1 MARSKGMTKTGG
13 RRKGTPNK
21 LTVDLKEMILGALN
35 AKGGQR
41 YLEQQATENPVAFL
55 VLVGKIL
62 PLTLQGNSQQPITFQ
77 VVTGVSRTVDANDRA
92 CRENTEDG
100 PPGPVHWWAHF
111 SVGGYGSSWQGSKK
125 TTVEDGLC
133 LSMSS
138 LVKKKALVAGS
149 WTRGSWQWSYEG
161 SEPHARIGYEANL
174 VDAEAAWL
182 RLTYTASGNP
192 MDYRVRLV
200 TTEPTYGGCRWWF
213 LCPLARQDGGPP
225 RRVAKLYLPPAG
237 GISEAAK
244 RTSSPKRRARR
255 AGNSTG
261 SIDGWLPI

>member
-1 MARSKGMTKTGG
+1 M
-13 RRKGTPNK
+13 
-21 LTVDLKEMILGALN
+21 
-35 AKGGQR
+35 
-41 YLEQQATENPVAFL
+41 
-55 VLVGKIL
+55 
-62 PLTLQGNSQQPITFQ
+62 
-77 VVTGVSRTVDANDRA
+77 
-92 CRENTEDG
+92 
-100 PPGPVHWWAHF
+100 
-111 SVGGYGSSWQGSKK
+111 
-125 TTVEDGLC
+125 C

-225 RRVAKLYLPPAG
+225 RRWRSLSSAGREVFRKPQSVRAHLNVMPGEREIRRPLSAAGCAHGHGPAIYQARAETALGVTEEQDLPDG
-237 GISEAAK
+237 SS
-244 RTSSPKRRARR
+244 TSMSRPRAARR
-255 AGNSTG
+255 PDRPPEAEGQSG
-261 SIDGWLPI
+261 EAIAPVQAS

>member
-41 YLEQQATENPVAFL
+41 SLSSRH
-55 VLVGKIL
+55 GKPGRVSGARRQDP

-100 PPGPVHWWAHF
+100 PRGPFTGGLIFGWRVWKQLAGIQKDHGRGRLVPLDVCRWWRRRRWWPGVDA
-111 SVGGYGSSWQGSKK
+111 
-125 TTVEDGLC
+125 
-133 LSMSS
+133 
-138 LVKKKALVAGS
+138 
-149 WTRGSWQWSYEG
+149 RSWQWSYEG

-174 VDAEAAWL
+174 IDADAAWL

-200 TTEPTYGGCRWWF
+200 TTEPTYGGRRWWF
-213 LCPLARQDGGPP
+213 LVP
-225 RRVAKLYLPPAG
+225 
-237 GISEAAK
+237 
-244 RTSSPKRRARR
+244 
-255 AGNSTG
+255 
-261 SIDGWLPI
+261 